1 MEPLQEA
8 EIESRL
14 GELDK
19 AWRREGEKLVRDLEL
34 DNFMAVIALVDRIAE
49 AAERSDHHPDMLIHG
64 YRHLR
69 VELSTHSA
77 GGLTARD
84 FSLAATIDT
93 L

>member
-1 MEPLQEA
+1 MQPLQEA
-8 EIESRL
+8 EIEASL
-14 GELDK
+14 AEL
-19 AWRREGEKLVRDLEL
+19 ARGWRRDGSKLVRDLEL
-34 DNFMAVIALVDRIAE
+34 ENFVAVIALVDRIAE
-49 AAERSDHHPDMLIHG
+49 AAESADHHPDLLIHD

-84 FSLAATIDT
+84 FSLAAAIDA

>member
-8 EIESRL
+8 DIESRL
-14 GELDK
+14 AELDP
-19 AWRREGEKLVRDLEL
+19 AWRREGDKLVRDLEL
-34 DNFMAVIALVDRIAE
+34 DNFMAVISLVDAIAQ
-49 AAERSDHHPDMLIHG
+49 AAERADHHPDMLIHG

-77 GGLTARD
+77 GGLTGRD
-84 FSLAATIDT
+84 FSLAAIIDT